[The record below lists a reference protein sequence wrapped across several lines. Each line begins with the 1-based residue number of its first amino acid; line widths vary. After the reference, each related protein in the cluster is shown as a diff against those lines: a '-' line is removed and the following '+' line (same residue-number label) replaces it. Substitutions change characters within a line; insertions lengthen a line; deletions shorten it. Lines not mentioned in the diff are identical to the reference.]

1 VTLVDLAIDK
11 HDRVV
16 YCCTEHKYYFVDGDV
31 QYEYEPDVYPSYA
44 NTFGDVVTPQAT
56 TDEEQADTVESDP
69 ETDSTTEPQEEDTDH
84 PSNDDPPET

>member
-1 VTLVDLAIDK
+1 VLCTAAPSTNTTLWTAT
-11 HDRVV
+11 
-16 YCCTEHKYYFVDGDV
+16 YV

-44 NTFGDVVTPQAT
+44 NTFETSSPRKAT
-56 TDEEQADTVESDP
+56 TDEEEQADTVESDP